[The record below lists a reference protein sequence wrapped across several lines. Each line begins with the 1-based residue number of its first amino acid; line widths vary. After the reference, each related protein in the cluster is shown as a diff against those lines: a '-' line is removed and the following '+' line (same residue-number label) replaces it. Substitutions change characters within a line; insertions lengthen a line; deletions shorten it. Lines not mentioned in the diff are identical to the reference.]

1 MRQSIARIRPK
12 IHDRQLLL
20 NTFLFLCLVRLG
32 LRFLPFQTL
41 QKRLAQRSQIS
52 RHTPEPLSIGKIVWA
67 IDTATRYMPGGV
79 KCLARALVTQTMMK
93 QHGHSGEL
101 RIGVAKGQ
109 TGELEAHAWV
119 EHRGRVVIGYLSDLQ
134 RYVPMPSFQGSRL

>member
-1 MRQSIARIRPK
+1 MRRSVELIRQK
-12 IHDRQLLL
+12 LRDRQLLL
-20 NTFLFLCLVRLG
+20 NTFIFLSLVRLG
-32 LRFLPFQTL
+32 LRFLPFRTL
-41 QKRLAQRSQIS
+41 QKRLAQLSQVS
-52 RHTPEPLSIGKIVWA
+52 PKTPEHLSIGKIVWA

-79 KCLARALVTQTMMK
+79 KCLARALVAQTMMQ

-101 RIGVAKGQ
+101 RIGVAKGE

-134 RYVPMPSFQGSRL
+134 RYVPMPSFQ